1 MKMFLHGRN
10 HYAVLLL
17 NIEVQTCF
25 PFTLHIYVSPKL
37 KSKQEDWHQFR
48 GNWFLTGRSLL
59 KGNILY
65 PQIKWK
71 NLIGARETLVNI
83 QLSNNL
89 ADELVLPNTNT
100 GSFDD
105 TLNRW
110 NFGFP
115 LKAVISINGV

>member
-1 MKMFLHGRN
+1 M
-10 HYAVLLL
+10 
-17 NIEVQTCF
+17 E
-25 PFTLHIYVSPKL
+25 
-37 KSKQEDWHQFR
+37 
-48 GNWFLTGRSLL
+48 
-59 KGNILY
+59 
-65 PQIKWK
+65 K
-71 NLIGARETLVNI
+71 NIGARETLI
-83 QLSNNL
+83 EIRLSNSL